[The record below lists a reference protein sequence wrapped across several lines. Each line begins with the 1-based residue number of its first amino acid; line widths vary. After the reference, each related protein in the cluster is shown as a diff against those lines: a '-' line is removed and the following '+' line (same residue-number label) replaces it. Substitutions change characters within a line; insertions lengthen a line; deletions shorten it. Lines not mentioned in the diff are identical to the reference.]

1 MSIMSAVLITMIA
14 LAVSPRASYE
24 AMQAT
29 LHPSLPTAFNSM
41 SNVVFAY
48 AGHLAWVSFISE
60 LRDPREFPKAL
71 LVQQAFMIIGYI
83 VVSVVI
89 YRYGGQDVASP
100 ALSSTSK
107 TVAKV
112 AWGVALPTVSL
123 IPCPLW
129 SDMHRLYI
137 SVLT

>member
-1 MSIMSAVLITMIA
+1 MSIMSAVVITIVA
-14 LAVSPRASYE
+14 LAVSPRASYD
-24 AMQAT
+24 AMAAT
-29 LHPSLPTAFNSM
+29 LHPSLPVAFNSI

-71 LVQQAFMIIGYI
+71 LVQQAFMIIAYL
-83 VVSVVI
+83 VVSIVI
-89 YRYGGQDVASP
+89 YHYGGQNVASP
-100 ALSSTSK
+100 ALSSTST

-123 IPCPLW
+123 CSVW
-129 SDMHRLYI
+129 SRIQDFGH
-137 SVLT
+137 SC